1 MTTITR
7 NVHIAFALVAM
18 FLVCFAAEAQTRGGG
33 SLAMPAR
40 FAPMPVAR
48 AARPSSAPVS
58 SGARGARQGTVIQ
71 ISPSGRTFSS
81 TGSFAGSTNFADE
94 NGVPGLGFD
103 YPHLAAVAG
112 NFRGNPPGFG
122 RGGHHE
128 RNRNF
133 VTPFFYGG
141 FPYYSDD
148 FGDYQQEPQQQ
159 ETQQPPQQQPQVIVI
174 QQPVPAAP
182 AEQPPASAQE
192 AVPNATRPAT
202 APAPVPEVGEL
213 ILVRR
218 DGRVLFASIFSVTGS
233 QVQYVTPEGIR
244 RVLPLSELD
253 TVATQE
259 MNEARGT
266 TLQFNN

>member
-1 MTTITR
+1 VKAMTRTNKIG
-7 NVHIAFALVAM
+7 FAVTAI
-18 FLVCFAAEAQTRGGG
+18 FFVSFAVQAQGRGGG
-33 SLAMPAR
+33 SGAMSAR
-40 FAPMPVAR
+40 VAPMPVRTGR
-48 AARPSSAPVS
+48 AANLSGAPVS
-58 SGARGARQGTVIQ
+58 SGARGVRPATVIQ

-81 TGSFAGSTNFADE
+81 TGSFANSINFGDG

-103 YPHLAAVAG
+103 YPHLAAVGG

-122 RGGHHE
+122 RGGHRE
-128 RNRNF
+128 RNF
-133 VTPFFYGG
+133 VTPFLYGG
-141 FPYYSDD
+141 FPYYSD

-159 ETQQPPQQQPQVIVI
+159 EPQQEPQQQQPQVIVI

-182 AEQPPASAQE
+182 VDQSVASAPQTT
-192 AVPNATRPAT
+192 PNGTQPAP

-213 ILVRR
+213 VLVRR
-218 DGRVLFASIFSVTGS
+218 DGRVLFASIFSVTGN

-244 RVLPLSELD
+244 RVLPLSDLD

-266 TLQFNN
+266 TLQFHN